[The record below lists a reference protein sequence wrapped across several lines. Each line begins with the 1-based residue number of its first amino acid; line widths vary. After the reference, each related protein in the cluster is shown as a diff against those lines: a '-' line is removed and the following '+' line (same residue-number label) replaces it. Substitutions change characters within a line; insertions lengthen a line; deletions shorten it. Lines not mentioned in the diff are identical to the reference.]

1 MHDYGQGYAVV
12 VVERYFPPV
21 AVAKVLKDD
30 FLGVERFAVVA
41 AFLGAAALSAPAKT
55 IVSIVSIFVSSFMC
69 VLGVGY
75 IVEIVICY
83 VPGVSKCRR

>member
-1 MHDYGQGYAVV
+1 MASVGAVHYYGQGYAVV

-41 AFLGAAALSAPAKT
+41 AFLGGR
-55 IVSIVSIFVSSFMC
+55 
-69 VLGVGY
+69 GVECSGEDHREY
-75 IVEIVICY
+75 RQYFCEQFHVRAWR
-83 VPGVSKCRR
+83 GVYC